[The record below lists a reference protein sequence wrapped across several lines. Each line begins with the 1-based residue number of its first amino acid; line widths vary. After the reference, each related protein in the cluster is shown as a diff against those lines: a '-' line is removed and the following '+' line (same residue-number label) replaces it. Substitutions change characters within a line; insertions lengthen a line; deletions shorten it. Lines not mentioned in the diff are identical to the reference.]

1 MSNPM
6 NIPRVVIAATH
17 SGAGK
22 TSVTL
27 GLLRAL
33 RRRGLTVQPFKVG
46 PDFIDP
52 TLHDAA
58 LGQNTL
64 RQKSEQA
71 GNAAGRISRNLDS
84 WLLPHNTVV
93 ELFARAAEGAD
104 VAVIEGVMGLY
115 DGVHGKSEEAS
126 TAEIAKWLRA
136 PVALVVDGAGAVR
149 SAAAMALGFSA
160 FDPEIAIAGVIINRV
175 GGARHEAWLRDA
187 MTAAGLPVLGVLPWE
202 ERIRLPE
209 RHLGLVPASEWD
221 YEETLD
227 ALADAVEAHV
237 DVEAILRAAR
247 LASRIVV
254 PGPQAFPPMPVP
266 PVVSIGVARDEAFSF
281 YYQDSLDLLESRGAR
296 LIFFSPLHDPEL
308 PPVHGL
314 YLGGGF
320 PEAHAAALSGNAT
333 MRQQVS
339 EAARDGLPV
348 YAECGGMMYLAQQ
361 LVDAEGHAHKM
372 VGLLP
377 AITQMHPRFVAL
389 SYVTLEAGED
399 TLLLRRGEQVR
410 GHEFHFSTV
419 RPTGE
424 IKFAFTS
431 TEGRG
436 IEDGKDGIYGGTLLA
451 SYTHLHFAS
460 FPAMAERFVEACKNY
475 KNGTR
480 NTEVK
485 R

>member
-1 MSNPM
+1 M

-58 LGQNTL
+58 LRPLDTARGRQSSGQARL
-64 RQKSEQA
+64 
-71 GNAAGRISRNLDS
+71 SRNVDS

-104 VAVIEGVMGLY
+104 VAVMEGVMGLY
-115 DGVHGKSEEAS
+115 DGVQGNSEEGS
-126 TAEIAKWLRA
+126 TAEIAKLLRA
-136 PVALVVDGAGAVR
+136 PVALIVDSGGAVR

-175 GGARHEAWLRDA
+175 GGSRHEAWLRDA
-187 MTAAGLPVLGVLPWE
+187 MAAAGLPVLGVLPWE
-202 ERIRLPE
+202 ERLRLPE
-209 RHLGLVPASEWD
+209 RQLGLIPAHEWD
-221 YEETLD
+221 YRQTLD
-227 ALADAVEAHV
+227 ALADAVEAHI

-247 LASRIVV
+247 LAPRVV
-254 PGPQAFPPMPVP
+254 VAGPLVFPPMPVP
-266 PVVSIGVARDEAFSF
+266 PSVSIGVARDEAFSF
-281 YYQDSLDLLESRGAR
+281 YYQDSLELLESRGAR
-296 LIFFSPLHDPEL
+296 LITFSPMHEREL

-320 PEAHAAALSGNAT
+320 PEAHAAALSGNVT
-333 MRQQVS
+333 MRQHIG
-339 EAARDGLPV
+339 EAIRDGLPV
-348 YAECGGMMYLAQQ
+348 YAECGGLMYLTRHLIDVQGQ
-361 LVDAEGHAHKM
+361 EHEM
-372 VGLLP
+372 VGLVP
-377 AITQMHPRFVAL
+377 ATTQMHARLVAL
-389 SYVTLEAGED
+389 SYTTLEAGDD

-410 GHEFHFSTV
+410 GHEFHFSTI
-419 RPTGE
+419 RPIGE
-424 IKFAFTS
+424 VEFAFTS
-431 TEGRG
+431 TDGRG
-436 IEDGKDGIYGGTLLA
+436 IEDGKDGIYHQTLLA

-460 FPAMAERFVEACKNY
+460 FPAMADRFVDACTNY
-475 KNGTR
+475 KRGIR
-480 NTEVK
+480 GSGD
-485 R
+485 